1 MIPPAR
7 SHLTG
12 AAMVLVL
19 LVVLIQAYLF
29 ETVLEAVLDGQRAA
43 LPSAL
48 AVSAVLSVAALFLAF
63 KVQYVSRIPSGDT
76 EQAPTLD
83 RHK

>member
-1 MIPPAR
+1 MIPPAK

-12 AAMVLVL
+12 AAMAVVL
-19 LVVLIQAYLF
+19 LVVLMQAYLF

-43 LPSAL
+43 LPGAFI
-48 AVSAVLSVAALFLAF
+48 VSAVLSAVALFLAF
-63 KVQYVSRIPSGDT
+63 K
-76 EQAPTLD
+76 ALTLD